1 MFHERNKNLLQPTS
15 DNEYF
20 FDRDSQVFRYI
31 MQFYRTGK
39 LIFPND
45 NSTITHQELLD
56 EMDFFQIPL
65 SLPLPTIVKSTD
77 NSSLPTISQYAEIVD
92 RFVQAIKR
100 SIIET
105 SWNFHET
112 INITF
117 YATPLHHETLPTD
130 RMMYVSPFIEK
141 VNERLKPYESSGYKI
156 LELFSMEIKN
166 YLENVMPN
174 FTLNI
179 QSSYHKHYYHP
190 NYTGGSRCSH
200 AQSLIINCVDNLKNL
215 KYDILEKSCLKIE

>member
-1 MFHERNKNLLQPTS
+1 MLEYETYSSTLKTYPDTLLGTMFHERNNKLLQPTNN
-15 DNEYF
+15 NEYF
-20 FDRDSQVFRYI
+20 FDRDSQIFRYI
-31 MQFYRTGK
+31 MQYY
-39 LIFPND
+39 
-45 NSTITHQELLD
+45 Q
-56 EMDFFQIPL
+56 
-65 SLPLPTIVKSTD
+65 
-77 NSSLPTISQYAEIVD
+77 
-92 RFVQAIKR
+92 
-100 SIIET
+100 T

-130 RMMYVSPFIEK
+130 KMMYVSPFIEK
-141 VNERLKPYESSGYKI
+141 IHERLKQYESSGYKI

-166 YLENVMPN
+166 YLEKVMPKY
-174 FTLNI
+174 TLNI

-215 KYDILEKSCLKIE
+215 KYDILEKSCLNID